1 MKRTAKPKHKCH
13 PCPFRAPSGRC
24 LDRRL
29 KSGRCGDWIW
39 YMRGGKQ
46 CRRSYARPKDP
57 RTLAQMHS
65 RGRLSAASRLYSQ
78 ALMDEQQDACITAG
92 AKVQSRRRLDQSGP
106 LTGQQYWVHKEAA
119 RRKAQSKATKLKTA
133 PQVSQPQ
140 MVTRSTS
147 GTHRG
152 ISRVPPDHRRLGT
165 GFAREV
171 GGGRKCVERRMGQ
184 AAPPSQVLQH
194 QRVTRS
200 TRRHFRSITGAR
212 PRQVA
217 APSRRAIAPPGHVWH
232 TPRVTRNT
240 AARRLRQSKAPGAV
254 EALK

>member
-65 RGRLSAASRLYSQ
+65 RGRLSAASSLYSQ
-78 ALMDEQQDACITAG
+78 ALADEQRDACITAG

-133 PQVSQPQ
+133 PQISQPQ
-140 MVTRSTS
+140 RVTRSTS

-152 ISRVPPDHRRLGT
+152 ISRVPPRPPPAGDRVCAEGRR
-165 GFAREV
+165 EN
-171 GGGRKCVERRMGQ
+171 
-184 AAPPSQVLQH
+184 QVCRTQD
-194 QRVTRS
+194 
-200 TRRHFRSITGAR
+200 G
-212 PRQVA
+212 
-217 APSRRAIAPPGHVWH
+217 PGHAAITSIATSESYAFHAETLPEYYRNQIAAGSSAVPESH
-232 TPRVTRNT
+232 CTSGSCVAHATGDTEPRCQTPPAIEGSWR
-240 AARRLRQSKAPGAV
+240 S
-254 EALK
+254 